1 VSDFWRVLRLAAPYK
16 LLVVAVLACITIAT
30 VVDAGVFPIFASL
43 ILGLLFAGR
52 SQPAAIKGGA
62 PPAGIPGIGDLP
74 SSLRHLWI
82 FHGIRGATG
91 AEALHWLWL
100 LSAGLLLAYALRFTS
115 LLGSTYSSQYI
126 AQHVMYTLRRQLYER
141 VLRLS
146 LGFHDRHAA
155 GDLMSRMVN
164 DVLLIQ
170 NMLSIQLADAAAT
183 AITLVV
189 GLSLMLV
196 ISWQLTLLALVLVPL
211 MGWTISRAG
220 QRIRKTQTTVQQR
233 LANISARLQERLYSI
248 RIIQSFA
255 RERYEEERFAELNAR
270 NVEANMR
277 SVRII
282 AVLGP
287 MVEFIGVVGM
297 VAGIVF
303 AGWQVMRG
311 LLLPQ
316 LLAAYLFAVQRVGE
330 RFAKIGGINL
340 SVQQALAAAR
350 RIFEILDQE
359 PTVADAPDAQP
370 LPPARGHVRFRD
382 VAFTYA
388 AARSA
393 HAVQAASAAK
403 AAGGAPLAGA
413 SRPGDEV
420 LRDLNL
426 DVQPGEVVALVGP
439 SGAGK
444 TTLVSLLPRFYD
456 PTCGQVEIDGW
467 DLRRVTLQSLRDQ
480 VAIVPQETTLFS
492 GSVFDNI
499 RYGKLDATVQ
509 QVYAAARAANAQE
522 FIEAMPQGYDS
533 DVGERGLRLSG
544 GQRQRI
550 AIARAL
556 LKDPALLILD
566 EATSSLDMESE
577 ALVQEALER
586 LMKGRTTF
594 IIAHRLPTVRN
605 ADRILVLSEGHII
618 EQGSHEE
625 LLARGGMYR
634 RLYEMQFR
642 DAPPRD
648 RSRI

>member
-16 LLVVAVLACITIAT
+16 LLVLAVLVCITIAT

-43 ILGLLFAGR
+43 ILGLLFAGHTP
-52 SQPAAIKGGA
+52 PAAIK
-62 PPAGIPGIGDLP
+62 GIPGIGDLP
-74 SSLRHLWI
+74 LSLRNLWI
-82 FHGIRGATG
+82 FQGIRSSSG

-100 LSAGLLLAYALRFTS
+100 LSAGLLLAYAVRFTS
-115 LLGSTYSSQYI
+115 LAGSTYSSQYI
-126 AQHVMYTLRRQLYER
+126 AQHVMYSLRRQLYER

-183 AITLVV
+183 LITLVV
-189 GLSLMLV
+189 GLGLMLV

-211 MGWTISRAG
+211 MGLTISRAG

-233 LANISARLQERLYSI
+233 LSNISARLQERLYSI

-255 RERYEEERFAELNAR
+255 RERYEEDRFADLNAR

-282 AVLGP
+282 ALLGP
-287 MVEFIGVVGM
+287 LVELIGVVGM

-330 RFAKIGGINL
+330 RFAKIGGIVL

-359 PTVADAPDAQP
+359 PTVADAPDARP
-370 LPPARGHVRFRD
+370 LPRARGHVRFRD
-382 VAFTYA
+382 VAFAYTA
-388 AARSA
+388 PPGRDQRKLAARSLPA
-393 HAVQAASAAK
+393 G
-403 AAGGAPLAGA
+403 AGGLERTPE
-413 SRPGDEV
+413 PV
-420 LRDLNL
+420 LHDLNL
-426 DVQPGEVVALVGP
+426 EVQPGEVVALVGP

-456 PTCGQVEIDGW
+456 PTSGQVEIDGA

-492 GSVFDNI
+492 GSVYDNI
-499 RYGKLDATVQ
+499 RYGKLDATPDEI
-509 QVYAAARAANAQE
+509 YAAARAANADQ
-522 FIEAMPQGYDS
+522 FIDAMPQGYDS

-556 LKDPALLILD
+556 LKDPAILILD

-594 IIAHRLPTVRN
+594 VIAHRLPTVRN
-605 ADRILVLSEGHII
+605 ADRILVLGDGHII
-618 EQGSHEE
+618 EQGSHDE
-625 LLARGGMYR
+625 LMARGGMYR

-642 DAPPRD
+642 DAPARPEPAEGRD
-648 RSRI
+648 QSRVR